1 MSRPP
6 VVPST
11 SPLTSSDV
19 LRRMAQAQSAE
30 NKGTAVVNGIDMNAL
45 NGILDAVKAAP
56 AVAKA
61 TFAVRAETAYGFNTR
76 SRTERPT
83 LGGQPVAGRTRTFRF
98 EGGHPPELLGKDEG
112 PAAVETLLASLAACV
127 SGGFTTFGAYLGIPV
142 ERVAM
147 DVTGYIDL
155 QGMLGLPAPGVV
167 SPGYERIHAR
177 ITVKSPA
184 SRANL
189 EKLKEISEAAS
200 PVKDSLRAVPYTS
213 ELVVEK

>member
-1 MSRPP
+1 
-6 VVPST
+6 
-11 SPLTSSDV
+11 
-19 LRRMAQAQSAE
+19 MAQAEMKKSGV
-30 NKGTAVVNGIDMNAL
+30 GTAVVNGIDVNAL

-56 AVAKA
+56 AIAQA
-61 TFAVRAETAYGFNTR
+61 TFAVRAETALGFNTR
-76 SRTERPT
+76 SRTEQPT

-112 PAAVETLLASLAACV
+112 PAAVETLLAALAACV
-127 SGGFTTFGAYLGIPV
+127 SGGFTTYGAHLGIPV

-155 QGMLGLPAPGVV
+155 QGMLGLPALGVV
-167 SPGYERIHAR
+167 PPGYQRIHAR

-184 SRANL
+184 SRADL

-200 PVKDSLRAVPYTS
+200 PVKDSLRSVPYTS
-213 ELVVEK
+213 ELVIER